1 MMMLE
6 QLFTDDAYIVDEKGD
21 RRGPYKTRFGSQNTL
36 TFLDEALEIVVDTS
50 YQIVRLLDDGEEIVF
65 NVIEYDFQERIN
77 RIPPQHVLKIE
88 NINKPDEETLPVQKK
103 SDDSKASQVEEHYT
117 VNIPDSI
124 IELIERI
131 NSSESTPEE
140 KEGAKSIIKK
150 LVENP
155 TISTILGEATAG
167 LLLLLD

>member
-1 MMMLE
+1 MMLKK
-6 QLFTDDAYIVDEKGD
+6 LFTDDAYIVDEYGNKK
-21 RRGPYKTRFGSQNTL
+21 GPYKTRFGSKNTL
-36 TFLDEALEIVVDTS
+36 TFLDEALEIVLDTG
-50 YQIVRLLDDGEEIVF
+50 YQIIRPLDDSEEMVF
-65 NVIEYDFQERIN
+65 TVIEYDFQERIN

-103 SDDSKASQVEEHYT
+103 SYDPKVFQVEEHDA

-131 NSSESTPEE
+131 NSSESTPEA
-140 KEGAKSIIKK
+140 KEEAKNIIKK

-155 TISTILGEATAG
+155 TVSTVLGEATAG